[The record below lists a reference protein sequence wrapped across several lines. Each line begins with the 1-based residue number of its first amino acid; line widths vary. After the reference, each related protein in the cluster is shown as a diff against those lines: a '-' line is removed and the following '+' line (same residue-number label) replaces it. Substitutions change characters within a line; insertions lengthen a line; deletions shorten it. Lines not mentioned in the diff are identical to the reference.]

1 MLSTLAL
8 FVTAFLALFATA
20 APAPF
25 PGATA
30 PVSQCNS
37 GPVQCCQSTYQS
49 NSPAGA
55 FLLGAVGVPVQ
66 SVVTTVGFQCNPIS
80 SGTALGGAAG
90 TAAKCSS
97 QPVCCNQGYLQ
108 GLVNNACIP
117 LNSQVM

>member
-90 TAAKCSS
+90 TAAKW
-97 QPVCCNQGYLQ
+97 
-108 GLVNNACIP
+108 
-117 LNSQVM
+117 